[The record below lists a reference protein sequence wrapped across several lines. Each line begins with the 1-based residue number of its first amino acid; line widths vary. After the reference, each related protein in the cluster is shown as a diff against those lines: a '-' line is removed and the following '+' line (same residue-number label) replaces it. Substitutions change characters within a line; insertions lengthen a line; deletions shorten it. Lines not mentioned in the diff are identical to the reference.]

1 MKIKY
6 KISLIAA
13 IMCIVCVGAMW
24 AVNNFI
30 SLKYLEDTIQDKVL
44 AEVRLKANDINTR
57 MAKEKQNLEIIAE
70 RVMLAKDYG
79 HDTLQATAAT
89 ANIAEQNN
97 EMVRAVQDINNAMQ
111 MNVESSNKLSGM
123 IGQIKL

>member
-1 MKIKY
+1 
-6 KISLIAA
+6 
-13 IMCIVCVGAMW
+13 MCIVCVGAMW

>member
-44 AEVRLKANDINTR
+44 AEVRLKANNINKWI
-57 MAKEKQNLEIIAE
+57 AQEKQNLEIIAE